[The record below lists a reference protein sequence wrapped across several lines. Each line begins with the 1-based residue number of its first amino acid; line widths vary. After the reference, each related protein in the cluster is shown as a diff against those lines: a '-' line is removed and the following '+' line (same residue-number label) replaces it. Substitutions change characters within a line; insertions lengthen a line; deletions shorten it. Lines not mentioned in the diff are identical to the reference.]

1 MSDPLSSTS
10 SHNSRLV
17 FSIYSSVSSYF
28 RPVAV
33 PDEYAI
39 YGPLIRLRKTAPLG
53 SSVLPGNCVSEKP
66 ESVASISDK
75 IWTFVLLM
83 FCWPCIVFF
92 QPVHQTATYRCEDTR
107 GRIIQFWPPDD
118 DNNDNNNIK
127 FQGLSSTTHL
137 KLAPMRRLCGSAR
150 LLPLYVFTSWTGN
163 FTFHNLKIVFL
174 LPCSHCQLSQEKLQT
189 WNSECR
195 KTQFQETFQSSGKLF
210 IRADGIQLK
219 CL

>member
-118 DNNDNNNIK
+118 DNNDNNNSIY
-127 FQGLSSTTHL
+127 
-137 KLAPMRRLCGSAR
+137 
-150 LLPLYVFTSWTGN
+150 LL
-163 FTFHNLKIVFL
+163 
-174 LPCSHCQLSQEKLQT
+174 QLGCNPVAVVMLHVYKT
-189 WNSECR
+189 WNSLLLNLSREGYMR
-195 KTQFQETFQSSGKLF
+195 SM
-210 IRADGIQLK
+210 
-219 CL
+219 